1 MGCDKMNIWQ
11 IAAGDG
17 NREYSDVFLR
27 FGVILVGPGSY
38 GDYFE
43 NRCIYDDTS
52 HRAYRRFYPNFME
65 DMQTGDLVILK
76 RSSGKNKWKIVA
88 VGKVRSDYF
97 HTEVFEDVEGWYLQ
111 HCRNVKWKR
120 PAGPTIISGL
130 KQGVLSRINKPIPR
144 EKAQKIWKNGVAVQ
158 SERIPELV
166 EDLEDEQLI
175 DLLMVNGLSGN
186 DADIITKTIWRIRR
200 LAKWYVSQ
208 DRDFGE
214 HEIRTFLIV
223 PLLIALGF
231 PEQRIRIE
239 WKKIDISIF
248 ESPFPSEQENPVIIL
263 ETKRLCDGLR
273 YAPKQARDYLQ
284 DYPNCCFFIVSNGI
298 QYKLFERIE
307 GKWQFRAYA
316 NLLSLKSEHPYFR
329 KVKGADELFLKILPL

>member
-1 MGCDKMNIWQ
+1 MNIWQ

-27 FGVILVGPGSY
+27 FGVILVGPGSH

-43 NRCIYDDTS
+43 NRDIYDDKS
-52 HRAYRRFYPNFME
+52 HCDYRQFYRWFME

-76 RSSGKNKWKIVA
+76 RAYGKQWKIMA

-97 HTEVFEDVEGWYLQ
+97 HTEVFEEVDGWALQ
-111 HCRNVKWKR
+111 HCRKVKWKR
-120 PAGPTIISGL
+120 PADSTIISGL
-130 KQGVLSRINKPIPR
+130 RQGTLFQVKKQTPR
-144 EKAQKIWKNGVAVQ
+144 DEAQNIWENGVAIQ

-200 LAKWYVSQ
+200 LGKWYVSQ
-208 DRDFGE
+208 NREFGE

-263 ETKRLCDGLR
+263 ETKRLHDGLR
-273 YAPKQARDYLQ
+273 YASDQAKDYLQ
-284 DYPNCCFFIVSNGI
+284 NYPTCCFFIVSNGI
-298 QYKLFERIE
+298 RYKLFERIE

-316 NLLSLKSEHPYFR
+316 NLLSLKSKHPYFR
-329 KVKGADELFLKILPL
+329 EVKGAAELFLKILPL

>member
-1 MGCDKMNIWQ
+1 MNIWQ

-27 FGVILVGPGSY
+27 FGVILIGPGSH

-43 NRCIYDDTS
+43 NRDIYDDTFP
-52 HRAYRRFYPNFME
+52 HDYKVFYQRFME

-76 RSSGKNKWKIVA
+76 NPHGKNKWKIVA

-97 HTEVFEDVEGWYLQ
+97 HTEVFEEVDGWGLQ
-111 HCRNVKWKR
+111 HCRKVKWKR

-130 KQGVLSRINKPIPR
+130 RRGTLFRVNVDNQIPR
-144 EKAQKIWKNGVAVQ
+144 EKAQKIWRNGVAVQ
-158 SERIPELV
+158 SERIPELA

-175 DLLMVNGLSGN
+175 DLLMVSGLSGN
-186 DADIITKTIWRIRR
+186 DADIITRTIWRIRR

-208 DRDFGE
+208 NRDFGE

-263 ETKRLCDGLR
+263 ETKRLHDGLR
-273 YAPKQARDYLQ
+273 YAPDQAKDYLEN
-284 DYPNCCFFIVSNGI
+284 YPNCCFFIVSNGI
-298 QYKLFERIE
+298 HYKLFQKIE

-329 KVKGADELFLKILPL
+329 EVKGADELFMKILPL